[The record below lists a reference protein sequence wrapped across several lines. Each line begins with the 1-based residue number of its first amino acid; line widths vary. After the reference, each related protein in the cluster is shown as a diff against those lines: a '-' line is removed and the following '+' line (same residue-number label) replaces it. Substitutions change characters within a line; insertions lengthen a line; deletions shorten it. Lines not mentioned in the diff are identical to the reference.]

1 MKRAKMTKITEK
13 LNSKLVHGT
22 YELDDGPG
30 KYRIGLIALSNDLA
44 TERDFINMRS
54 CDEIALFVTR
64 IPNDDTCS
72 VDNLRALQPEL
83 ERAAS
88 LIIPGSRLDS
98 VAYSC
103 TSGTVVLGFDVVA
116 ESIHVARPG
125 IPVITPITAALE
137 AFNIF
142 SAEKISVLTPYI
154 DEVNLPIAQYLEKC
168 GIEIVEFTSFK
179 IASNDVMSKTTPQ
192 AIFEAAL
199 QADHPQAQALFISC
213 TAIRA
218 VDVVDKIERTI
229 NKPVITANQALYWQ
243 ALRAAGYEEPV
254 EGFGRLLQN

>member
-1 MKRAKMTKITEK
+1 MKRAMKMKSTEK
-13 LNSKLVHGT
+13 LISKSVHGS

-44 TERDFINMRS
+44 TERDFINMRN

-64 IPNDDTCS
+64 IPNEDTCN

-83 ERAAS
+83 ERATS

-98 VAYSC
+98 IAYSC

-116 ESIHVARPG
+116 ESIHTARPG
-125 IPVITPITAALE
+125 IPVVTPITAALE
-137 AFNIF
+137 AFSVF
-142 SAEKISVLTPYI
+142 SAEKIAVLTPYI
-154 DEVNLPIAQYLEKC
+154 DEVNTPIARYLEKS
-168 GIEIVEFTSFK
+168 GIDIVAFTSFK
-179 IASNDVMSKTTPQ
+179 IASNDVMSRTTPK
-192 AIFEAAL
+192 AIYEAAL
-199 QADHPQAQALFISC
+199 QADHPQAQTLFISC

-218 VDVVDKIERTI
+218 VDVIDEIEQAI